1 MKMIQQFNEKN
12 GIQTEVIAEIA
23 KHLGVTP
30 QDIDISAG
38 LSDDLGL
45 GPVEMADLIGAISQK
60 FAVNFNPSDLSGIK
74 TVDDLVVAVEDLS
87 LE

>member
-1 MKMIQQFNEKN
+1 MAQNIMDNKN
-12 GIQTEVIAEIA
+12 SLQTDVIAEIA

-30 QDIDISAG
+30 QDIDINAE

-45 GPVEMADLIGAISQK
+45 GPVETADLIGAISQK
-60 FAVNFNPSDLSGIK
+60 FSVNFDPSDFASIK
-74 TVDDLVVAVEDLS
+74 SVHDLVVAVEDLS

>member
-1 MKMIQQFNEKN
+1 MAQNSFNGNNKV
-12 GIQTEVIAEIA
+12 QTDVIAEIA

-30 QDIDISAG
+30 QDIDVNAV

-45 GPVEMADLIGAISQK
+45 GPIEMADLIGAISQK
-60 FAVNFNPSDLSGIK
+60 FDVNFAPQDLASIK
-74 TVDDLVVAVEDLS
+74 SVHDLVVSVEDLS

>member
-1 MKMIQQFNEKN
+1 MQDANST
-12 GIQTEVIAEIA
+12 QTEVIGEIA

-30 QDIDISAG
+30 QDIDVSAG

-60 FAVNFNPSDLSGIK
+60 FDVNFDPQDLASIK
-74 TVDDLVVAVEDLS
+74 SVHDLVVAVEDLS

>member
-1 MKMIQQFNEKN
+1 MDKPVEENNEV
-12 GIQTEVIAEIA
+12 QTEVIAEIA

-38 LSDDLGL
+38 LTDDLGL
-45 GPVEMADLIGAISQK
+45 GPVEMADLISAISQK
-60 FAVNFNPSDLSGIK
+60 FDVVFSSGDLQSMK
-74 TVDDLVVAVEDLS
+74 TVNDLVVAVEDLS

>member
-1 MKMIQQFNEKN
+1 MAQNIMDNKN
-12 GIQTEVIAEIA
+12 GLQSEVIAEIA

-30 QDIDISAG
+30 QDIDINAG

-45 GPVEMADLIGAISQK
+45 GPVEMADLIAAISQK
-60 FAVNFNPSDLSGIK
+60 FGVNFTSSDLPRIK
-74 TVDDLVVAVEDLS
+74 TVSDLVVSVEDLS

>member
-1 MKMIQQFNEKN
+1 MNKQMEENN
-12 GIQTEVIAEIA
+12 GVQTEVIAEIA

-30 QDIDISAG
+30 QDIDSSAG

-45 GPVEMADLIGAISQK
+45 GPVEMADLISAISQK
-60 FAVNFNPSDLSGIK
+60 FDVVFSHAELQNMK